1 MSDNRTPLEKSVSK
15 LREELTAY
23 RWLLEDYLRKGSRA
37 FIAAI
42 VALGLLLMMTVTSFM
57 TMQHTNDLVD
67 RIVQSER
74 RHIVD
79 AEEHRHRNEL
89 LHACLA
95 DLIVQIIRTPADKRA
110 AIENPCPEPLFN
122 GGEHDG

>member
-1 MSDNRTPLEKSVSK
+1 MSDYPPLEKSVPK

-37 FIAAI
+37 FLAAI
-42 VALGLLLMMTVTSFM
+42 VALVLLLAMTVTSFL
-57 TMQHTNDLVD
+57 TMQHTSNLVD

-74 RHIVD
+74 RHIADV
-79 AEEHRHRNEL
+79 EEHRYRNEL

-95 DLIVQIIRTPADKRA
+95 ELIVEIVRTSPDDR
-110 AIENPCPEPLFN
+110 ETLTNPCPEPLYAGDEN
-122 GGEHDG
+122 G